1 MCGDCCFLSVSLS
14 LSLSLFLP
22 PASHIPCAPLA
33 GNDQLLILCCV
44 RVIDQ
49 CLVLEG
55 ALYGAVLY

>member
-1 MCGDCCFLSVSLS
+1 MCVETAAFSLSLS